1 MKLWTLSARR
11 EMVKKLL
18 EEWITECEEEAT
30 VEVLLTA
37 LQHEHFTDVKLRV
50 EELINLSC

>member
-18 EEWITECEEEAT
+18 EEWITECEDEAT